1 MEKLKSFI
9 SFLLCVM
16 LFVMI
21 AFLQEGK
28 LWGYN
33 LRGVDT
39 GKEFVDNDTISQ
51 LADGTFVVNTAP
63 LGKNIVG
70 YKGHLPLKIFLKD
83 GIIQKV
89 ETYDN
94 KETPEFYERAAV
106 LLNVWNGMTVD
117 EALDLQVEA
126 IAGATVTSS
135 AIIKGARRGFKY
147 VQSSNAEISS
157 EPTFE
162 FSVKDLCAILTILF
176 AVIVPLFIKNRW
188 VRLFQ
193 LGLNVVVLGLWS
205 GMFLSYSSLVSLF
218 ANGVGSVPLLIAF
231 VLFLIAFLSSLFGK
245 KKYYCLQVCPYGSA
259 QELLSKVPVRKIG
272 IARNISKYLSIFQ
285 KILWAVLMIFLL
297 TGIYAEWMN
306 YEIFTAF
313 MFQSAAIPVM
323 VVAILFLIVSM
334 FVPRFF
340 CRYVCPLGTIIR

>member
-1 MEKLKSFI
+1 MKKFKALI

-28 LWGYN
+28 VWGHTWGEN
-33 LRGVDT
+33 DAE
-39 GKEFVDNDTISQ
+39 KEFVDNDTISQ
-51 LADGTFVVNTAP
+51 LGDGTFVVNTAP
-63 LGKNIVG
+63 IGKNIVG
-70 YKGHLPLKIFLKD
+70 YKGHLPLKIYLKD

-89 ETYDN
+89 ESYDN

-106 LLNVWNGMTVD
+106 LLDVWNGMTVD
-117 EALDLQVEA
+117 EALELKVEA

-157 EPTFE
+157 EPAFD
-162 FSVKDLCAILTILF
+162 FSAKDLCAILTILF
-176 AVIVPLFIKNRW
+176 AVMVPFFIKNRW

-193 LGLNVVVLGLWS
+193 LGLNVGVLGLWS
-205 GMFLSYSSLVSLF
+205 GMFLSYSTLVSLF
-218 ANGVGSVPLLIAF
+218 ANGIRSASLLIAF
-231 VLFLIAFLSSLFGK
+231 SLFLIAVLLPLFGK
-245 KKYYCLQVCPYGSA
+245 KKHYCLQVCPYGSA
-259 QELLSKVPVRKIG
+259 QELLSKVPMKKVG
-272 IARNISKYLSIFQ
+272 IARSVSKYLSIFQ
-285 KILWAVLMIFLL
+285 KLLWAVLMIFLL
-297 TGIYAEWMN
+297 TGIYAKWMN

-313 MFQSAAIPVM
+313 MFQSAAVPVLI
-323 VVAILFLIVSM
+323 VAILFLIVSI

-340 CRYVCPLGTIIR
+340 CRYVCPLGVIMR